1 MTLAILLSFRRPL
14 TSLLNRIQSF
24 TAGKEGVTVD
34 ASTAVS
40 IQKTTTVKD
49 TEAAQRLSVVKDVAV
64 SPSVLAREQRIKTDM
79 KGLNLQPNQETV
91 DILVR
96 QLAVT
101 QAIAAAEM
109 IYRTIFGSQ
118 IALLRNMNTTPGT
131 VPRQVVEA
139 VYSAA
144 ALRFPD
150 LYATYSFQQW
160 LNYLLENGLI
170 ETKDQLQFSIS
181 VDGKEFLKWLTDRGL
196 RDDKPF

>member
-1 MTLAILLSFRRPL
+1 MQALSL
-14 TSLLNRIQSF
+14 EA
-24 TAGKEGVTVD
+24 TA
-34 ASTAVS
+34 
-40 IQKTTTVKD
+40 D
-49 TEAAQRLSVVKDVAV
+49 T
-64 SPSVLAREQRIKTDM
+64 I
-79 KGLNLQPNQETV
+79 

-101 QAIAAAEM
+101 QAIAAAET

-118 IALLRNMNTTPGT
+118 ITLLRNMNTTPGT

-139 VYSAA
+139 FYSAA
-144 ALRFPD
+144 ALRFTD

-170 ETKDQLQFSIS
+170 ETKDQLQFSIC
-181 VDGKEFLKWLTDRGL
+181 VDGREFLKWLTDRGL